1 MTVTNALS
9 GTNVHEVAAGIYR
22 ISTPVPPEAMPGG
35 FTFNQFLIADEEP
48 VLFHTGLRRM
58 FPVVRE
64 AVEHVLGDVAK
75 LRWISFSHVEA
86 DESGALNDFLAVA
99 PEARPLCGTIA
110 AMVSVND
117 LADRAPRPLGDGEEI
132 AIGTK
137 RLRWLDA
144 PNVPHN
150 WECGYL
156 FEATTRTLLC
166 GDLFTQP
173 GHDRPALTE
182 DDVLGPARVML
193 QNGMSGM
200 SRDAG
205 IRTILE
211 KLAATRPETLAL
223 MHGSS
228 FHGDGR
234 RMLLALAEELA
245 S

>member
-1 MTVTNALS
+1 
-9 GTNVHEVAAGIYR
+9 
-22 ISTPVPPEAMPGG
+22 
-35 FTFNQFLIADEEP
+35 
-48 VLFHTGLRRM
+48 
-58 FPVVRE
+58 
-64 AVEHVLGDVAK
+64 
-75 LRWISFSHVEA
+75 
-86 DESGALNDFLAVA
+86 
-99 PEARPLCGTIA
+99 
-110 AMVSVND
+110 VSVND
-117 LADRAPRPLGDGEEI
+117 LADRAPRPLADGEEI

-182 DDVLGPARVML
+182 DDVLAPARVML
-193 QNGMSGM
+193 ENGMSGM

-205 IRTILE
+205 IGTILE

-228 FHGDGR
+228 FRGDGR